1 MRPIDRDRQAE
12 RLRSVVGP
20 DRPKVTAETSFVVAT
35 QCLEVGAD
43 YDFDALVT
51 ECASLDAL
59 RQRFGRL
66 NRGGRDINAQAVIL
80 IDNEQV
86 KDEADLEHEKSLDP
100 IYGNALSRTWNWL
113 NEHAE
118 VIRVE
123 P

>member
-20 DRPKVTAETSFVVAT
+20 DRPRITAGTSFVVAT

-66 NRGGRDINAQAVIL
+66 NRGGRAIDARAVIL
-80 IDNEQV
+80 MDGSQV
-86 KDEADLEHEKSLDP
+86 KEKSQLDDDRPDDP
-100 IYGNALSRTWNWL
+100 I
-113 NEHAE
+113 
-118 VIRVE
+118 
-123 P
+123 